1 MNELNEIDEQ
11 ESYDKDGQMN
21 EGEELIQC
29 PGGSDANIMNRGV
42 DGIMNRD
49 EQLKYKKILEK

>member
-1 MNELNEIDEQ
+1 
-11 ESYDKDGQMN
+11 MN